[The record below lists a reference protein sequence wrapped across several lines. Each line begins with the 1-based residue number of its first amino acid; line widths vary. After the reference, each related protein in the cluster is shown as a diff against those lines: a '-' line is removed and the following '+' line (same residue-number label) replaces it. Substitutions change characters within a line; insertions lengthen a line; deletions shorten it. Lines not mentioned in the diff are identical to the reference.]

1 MNKHLTE
8 TINYLKT
15 KNKILFLTTSN
26 RRSGA
31 TGNPKSTQL
40 ATHIAQQ
47 IWIDLGPEKGKITQ
61 IDISALTIHPCEG
74 NVSWFTWNVCG
85 TLEAKLNDPEKN
97 PSGCHR
103 CRINTDNPDD
113 ELRKVSKALLESEVV
128 VFFTS
133 VRRGQTNS
141 IYQKLIERLTRIENR
156 HSTLWEDNIVANIEA
171 WIIVIGHNWNN
182 EAIVTTQKSVLE
194 MFGFKVPKQLSRGW
208 SFTDMNDESQKSY
221 QDAIIAFEKEFWFIL
236 EK

>member
-8 TINYLKT
+8 TINHLKT
-15 KNKILFLTTSN
+15 KNRILFLTTSN

-31 TGNPKSTQL
+31 KGKPKSTQL
-40 ATHIAQQ
+40 ANYIATQ
-47 IWIDLGPEKGKITQ
+47 IWTEKITQ
-61 IDISALTIHPCEG
+61 IDVSALTIHPCEG

-85 TLEAKLNDPEKN
+85 TLEAKVNDPVKN
-97 PSGCHR
+97 PSWCHR

-156 HSTLWEDNIVANIEA
+156 HSTLGEENIVKNIEA
-171 WIIVIGHNWNN
+171 GIIAIGHNWNN
-182 EAIVTTQKSVLE
+182 EQVVQTQKEVLQF
-194 MFGFKVPKQLSRGW
+194 FGFQVPKQLSRGW
-208 SFTDMNDESQKSY
+208 SFTDMNNESQQWY
-221 QDAIIAFEKEFWFIL
+221 QAAVKKFEEEFGFTL

>member
-1 MNKHLTE
+1 MNNHLTQ
-8 TINYLKT
+8 TINHLQT

-31 TGNPKSTQL
+31 TGKPKSTQL
-40 ATHIAQQ
+40 ATHIANQ
-47 IWIDLGPEKGKITQ
+47 IWTEKITQ
-61 IDISALTIHPCEG
+61 IDVSALTIHPCEG

-85 TLEAKLNDPEKN
+85 TLDAKLNDPEKN

-156 HSTLWEDNIVANIEA
+156 HSTLWEENIVKNIEA
-171 WIIVIGHNWNN
+171 GIIVIGHNWNN
-182 EAIVTTQKSVLE
+182 EQVVQTQKEVLQY
-194 MFGFKVPKQLSRGW
+194 FGFQVPKKLCRW
-208 SFTDMNDESQKSY
+208 RTYTDATNESQQWY
-221 QDAIIAFEKEFWFIL
+221 QDAMKKFEEEFWFVL